1 MTFGISEILVE
12 NFKRNVRALF
22 KFSGFNFRFLFS
34 NARFFYEQYFYKQ
47 RQAGNGKKSSKS
59 QAAPSG

>member
-47 RQAGNGKKSSKS
+47 RQAEIGKKSSKS